1 MSSELNTKLNQI
13 KTDKDMNLT
22 AGNIRNGVTVLGIT
36 GTFEGNDLPVGTELD
51 IDKNEATP
59 TGWQVIEYDT
69 GWVNVPLDTTK
80 CKEVSYT
87 SGNNKD
93 TKFTPQIRR
102 IGNVV
107 YLRGRIEIQKS
118 DMSAATT
125 IPLVTSAFDNKFLTT
140 KCETNIKSVISGTGE
155 TIYNVYIGSRVRTD
169 TNAGKMCIYFETSGW
184 SSVPTKIRVQL
195 DMSWAVDD
203 LTTKRIKK
211 VGTQNS

>member
-13 KTDKDMNLT
+13 KTDKDINLT

-118 DMSAATT
+118 DMSSATT

-140 KCETNIKSVISGTGE
+140 ECETNIKSVISGTGE
-155 TIYNVYIGSRVRTD
+155 TIYNVYIGSRVRAD
-169 TNAGKMCIYFETSGW
+169 TNGGKMCIYFETSGW
-184 SSVPTKIRVQL
+184 SSVPAKIRVQL

-211 VGTQNS
+211 VGI